1 MLLAFAVLVLSRCR
15 QRRRPR
21 QQLAMEPLKD
31 SGSNIYPAFEGW
43 YQNADG
49 TFTLLIGYYNRNKK
63 EVLDIPIGPEN
74 KIEPGGPDQGQPT
87 HFEVGRGWGT
97 IAIKVP
103 KDFGDKKLVWT
114 LTANGK
120 TVSVPFG
127 VTKGYQIEPFL
138 DAAMGN
144 KPPTIK
150 FSETGT
156 ALTGPPP
163 PLSARAGRSTAPS
176 ARTWRSST
184 GSPMTATKSRR
195 PVDRPPRRLRLERAA
210 GPAAPPARQ
219 HHADEVSRP
228 RRDQVRR
235 QHADDRE
242 GHGQHDRDVLAAG

>member
-1 MLLAFAVLVLSRCR
+1 MLLAFVCLAGVFASA
-15 QRRRPR
+15 

-31 SGSNIYPAFEGW
+31 SGSNIYPAYEGW
-43 YQNADG
+43 YKNDDG
-49 TFTLLIGYYNRNKK
+49 SFTLLVGYFNRNKK

-127 VTKGYQIEPFL
+127 IVKGYQIEPYL

-144 KPPTIK
+144 KPPVIK
-150 FSETGT
+150 FTETGGT
-156 ALTGPPP
+156 IAISFIDRDDTVSVVVRDTGLGIPSDRLASVFEPFVQLERRLTSNHEGTGLGLAISRDLARGLGGE
-163 PLSARAGRSTAPS
+163 LSARSTLGEGSEFDLNLKKVPAP
-176 ARTWRSST
+176 AEE
-184 GSPMTATKSRR
+184 
-195 PVDRPPRRLRLERAA
+195 PVGA
-210 GPAAPPARQ
+210 
-219 HHADEVSRP
+219 
-228 RRDQVRR
+228 
-235 QHADDRE
+235 
-242 GHGQHDRDVLAAG
+242 